1 MFWCTLV
8 FTPDYYILK
17 EKWCI
22 EKEKTPR
29 LYISKVSNKNTKGIV
44 QSENIWRCFCV
55 PIDNF
60 KQVSQITVMCL
71 LPTLNIFCMQNVPFY
86 SA

>member
-1 MFWCTLV
+1 MYWKRWTFRNC
-8 FTPDYYILK
+8 ILLK
-17 EKWCI
+17 
-22 EKEKTPR
+22 
-29 LYISKVSNKNTKGIV
+29 SSNTDTTGI

-71 LPTLNIFCMQNVPFY
+71 LLTLSIFYMQSVPFY
-86 SA
+86 SALFL